1 MEAWTI
7 DGYGSNDVLELSNVP
22 LPKLQKSTDV
32 LIRVR
37 AASVNPIDYRMR
49 SGYGQTLLNLW
60 RKAEKVDEFPLILG
74 RDFSGEVLK
83 TGRLA
88 RRFGKGDEVWGT
100 PSVISGGTHAEVV
113 VASQDEISIKPSI
126 WTHQEAASLPY
137 VACTV
142 WTALISRAGLKPN
155 ECHKKRVL
163 VLGGSGGIGSFA
175 IQLLKAWGAY
185 VVSTCSS
192 DAVELVAG
200 LGADHVVDYTAS
212 NLEDELKTVG
222 SFDVVLDPFGGDLS
236 RQYARLLSKWK
247 GSIFVTLAPPVL
259 NNTDKLGA
267 GLGLLSAG
275 QNLASTSIPEALCS
289 GNLVSWGFFS
299 PNGPALDHIRSLCL
313 SGMIKPIVQEVF
325 PFSKTKDAYAKLEG
339 GHARGKIVVSMDPV
353 DATGEPPSV

>member
-7 DGYGSNDVLELSNVP
+7 DEYGSNDVLELRNVP
-22 LPKLQKSTDV
+22 LPKLQRPTDI

-88 RRFGKGDEVWGT
+88 RRFQKGDEVWGT
-100 PSVISGGTHAEVV
+100 PSVISGGTHAEFV
-113 VASQDEISIKPSI
+113 VASQDEISMKPLT

-142 WTALISRAGLKPN
+142 WTALVSRAGLKPN
-155 ECHKKRVL
+155 ECHKKSVL

-212 NLEDELKTVG
+212 NLEDELKMAG
-222 SFDVVLDPFGGDLS
+222 SFDVVLDPFGDVG
-236 RQYARLLSKWK
+236 RQYARLLSNWK
-247 GSIFVTLAPPVL
+247 GSVFVTLAPPVL
-259 NNTDKLGA
+259 NNTDKLGS

-275 QNLASTSIPEALCS
+275 QNLASTAIPEALCY

-299 PNGPALDHIRSLCL
+299 PNGPALDHICSLCL
-313 SGMIKPIVQEVF
+313 SGMMKPVVQEVF
-325 PFSKTKDAYAKLEG
+325 PFSKTKEAYAKLEG
-339 GHARGKIVVSMDPV
+339 GHARGKIVINMDSI
-353 DATGEPPSV
+353 DTTGNKT